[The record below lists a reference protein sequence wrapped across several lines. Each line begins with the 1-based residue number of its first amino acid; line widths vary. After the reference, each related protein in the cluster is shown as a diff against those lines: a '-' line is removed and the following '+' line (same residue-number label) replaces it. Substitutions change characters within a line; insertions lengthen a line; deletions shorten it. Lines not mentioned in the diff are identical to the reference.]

1 VWPANSILWLP
12 LVNRFYVLDIEESN
26 TSACKPIVTLSPF
39 FPVAIPVI
47 QKPKWK
53 KRLLK

>member
-1 VWPANSILWLP
+1 VWPANSTLWLP